1 MTDMTINYDAARAE
15 LHDERAKIVHQL
27 DELGATEKGELK
39 ADTDFGDGFADAAAA
54 TAERTEVLGLVENLM
69 ILLGDVDQALND
81 LDEGHYGVCN
91 NCGKDIG
98 AARMEARPTSTL
110 CVECKSNKS

>member
-1 MTDMTINYDAARAE
+1 MTIDYDAARAE
-15 LHDERAKIVHQL
+15 LNDEREKIVHQL

-69 ILLGDVDQALND
+69 ILLGDVDSALND

-91 NCGKDIG
+91 SCGKNIG
-98 AARMEARPTSTL
+98 ADRMQFRPTSTL
-110 CVECKSNKS
+110 CVDCKSSLP

>member
-1 MTDMTINYDAARAE
+1 MTIDFDAARATLE
-15 LHDERAKIVHQL
+15 EEREKIVHQL

-54 TAERTEVLGLVENLM
+54 TAERTEVLGIVDNLM
-69 ILLGDVDQALND
+69 ILLGDVDSALND

-91 NCGKDIG
+91 SCGKNIG

-110 CVECKSNKS
+110 CVECKANQH